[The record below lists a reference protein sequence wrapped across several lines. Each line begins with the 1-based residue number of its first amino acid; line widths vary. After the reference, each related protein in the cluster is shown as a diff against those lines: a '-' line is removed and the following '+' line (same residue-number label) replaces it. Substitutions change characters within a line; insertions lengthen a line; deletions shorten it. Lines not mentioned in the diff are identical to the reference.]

1 MYSAFRL
8 RQPDAQGAIQLV
20 DDGSIWDGLPR
31 FVLVEHGALLVDRC
45 GQLCLAHLLGQARR
59 CSAILKSCDTVA
71 CLKVSPFSSSF
82 AAFGHTECA
91 DLFPPAEIFLSVC
104 TAPLRRAAFTTVALF
119 AALPFGAVF
128 VRKTGDQSCVV
139 PAMAEGPLGIAAGP
153 GRLARNKRAFE
164 TETCS
169 SEFKW
174 LEP

>member
-8 RQPDAQGAIQLV
+8 RQPDTQSAIQLV
-20 DDGSIWDGLPR
+20 DDGSIRDGLPR

-45 GQLCLAHLLGQARR
+45 GQLCLAHLLGQARLLQR
-59 CSAILKSCDTVA
+59 HLEVVRHCGMLESLPILIQLRRIRTHRMRRLV
-71 CLKVSPFSSSF
+71 
-82 AAFGHTECA
+82 
-91 DLFPPAEIFLSVC
+91 PAGGNLLSVC

-128 VRKTGDQSCVV
+128 VRMTGDQSCVV